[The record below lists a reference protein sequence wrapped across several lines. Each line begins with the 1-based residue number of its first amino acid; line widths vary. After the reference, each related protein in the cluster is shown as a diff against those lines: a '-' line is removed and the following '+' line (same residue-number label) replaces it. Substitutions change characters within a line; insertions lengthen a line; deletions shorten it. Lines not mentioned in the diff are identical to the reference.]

1 MRVSL
6 VNCTEHSEVGEFFAP
21 SPDSMADLPSYH
33 RGSLGP
39 STSLWFGLGT
49 ARAVA
54 GNFWVLRP
62 MLCTVVLWEIGRRD
76 ESTAPNVDP
85 TSSLIN
91 GRHGHLL
98 QKVVLDPA
106 VSSALLLF
114 LLSAS
119 AMSHL
124 LLRVRNVGLGKI
136 PPIFISTRR

>member
-6 VNCTEHSEVGEFFAP
+6 VNCTEHLEVGDFFAP
-21 SPDSMADLPSYH
+21 SPDSMADLRSYH
-33 RGSLGP
+33 RGSFGP
-39 STSLWFGLGT
+39 LISLWLGLETG
-49 ARAVA
+49 RAVA

-76 ESTAPNVDP
+76 ESMAPNVDP
-85 TSSLIN
+85 MSSLIN
-91 GRHGHLL
+91 GRYGHLL

-114 LLSAS
+114 LSSAS

-136 PPIFISTRR
+136 PPIFVLTRR